1 VRKREEE
8 SGERQ
13 KRYSRKGGGGREGGG
28 EFALCFF
35 THSHLELSGAEVT
48 FSGSSGEESV
58 FLVHL
63 GLMGLASISCDLP
76 LFTEARTPIT

>member
-1 VRKREEE
+1 MRKREEE

-13 KRYSRKGGGGREGGG
+13 KRYSRKGGEREGGG

-76 LFTEARTPIT
+76 LLFTEARTPIT